1 MIGIIWIKGG
11 KGVKRMGL
19 AIRWTVDCRDRIGDI
34 RHGTICEKHRPMIEF
49 INEGGACKTVSGKEG
64 STLQGIT

>member
-1 MIGIIWIKGG
+1 
-11 KGVKRMGL
+11 MGL

>member
-1 MIGIIWIKGG
+1 
-11 KGVKRMGL
+11 
-19 AIRWTVDCRDRIGDI
+19 
-34 RHGTICEKHRPMIEF
+34 MIEF